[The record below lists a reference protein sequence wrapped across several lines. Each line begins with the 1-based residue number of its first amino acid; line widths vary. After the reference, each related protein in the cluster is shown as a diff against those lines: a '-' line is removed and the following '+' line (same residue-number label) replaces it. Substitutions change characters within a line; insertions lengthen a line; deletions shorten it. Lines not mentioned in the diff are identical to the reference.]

1 MLSKYLNKDNI
12 KLNIEAENWK
22 DAVKKAGKI
31 LVKNKAAEE
40 KYIKAMLEMVE
51 SNGAYIVIS
60 PGLAIPHARPEN
72 GAKKNG
78 LALLTLDNTVEFGH
92 PKNDPVKTV
101 IAFCAADDSS
111 HTEMISTLAKF
122 LNKKDNREFLSQV
135 KDKKILIDYIEKYD
149 RGGE

>member
-1 MLSKYLNKDNI
+1 MLSKYLNKSNI
-12 KLNIEAENWK
+12 KLNIKAKNWK

-31 LVKNKAAEE
+31 LVKNGDAEE
-40 KYIKAMLEMVE
+40 KYIEAMLEMVK

-72 GAKKNG
+72 GAKGNG

-92 PKNDPVKTV
+92 PQNDPVKII

-122 LNKKDNREFLSQV
+122 LNKKENREFLFQV
-135 KDKKILIDYIEKYD
+135 KNKKMLIDHIEKYD